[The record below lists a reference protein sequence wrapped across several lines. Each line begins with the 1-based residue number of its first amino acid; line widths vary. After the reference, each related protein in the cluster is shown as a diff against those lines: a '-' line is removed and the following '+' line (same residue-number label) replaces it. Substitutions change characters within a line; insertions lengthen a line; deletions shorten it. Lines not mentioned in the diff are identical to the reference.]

1 MLEECGWKDQVKKD
15 CLQYAKENG
24 ISSKSEASS
33 STPKKPEEGK
43 NPSPKDVNLDAML
56 KELTSKSK
64 GTQAPSLAPTHLA
77 TF

>member
-15 CLQYAKENG
+15 CLQYAKENS
-24 ISSKSEASS
+24 ITSKADSATV
-33 STPKKPEEGK
+33 TPKKSEDGK
-43 NPSPKDVNLDAML
+43 SASTKDLNLEAML

-64 GTQAPSLAPTHLA
+64 GMFHHSFLFS